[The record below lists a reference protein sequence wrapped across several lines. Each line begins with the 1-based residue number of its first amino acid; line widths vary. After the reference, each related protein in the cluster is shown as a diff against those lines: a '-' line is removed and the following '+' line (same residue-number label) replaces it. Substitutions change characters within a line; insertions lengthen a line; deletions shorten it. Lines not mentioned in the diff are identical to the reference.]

1 MAAAMGEMAVRRNTR
16 VELLAARLGPN
27 DHPLHLFVSREDA
40 NDLHIA
46 DDTTCVIA
54 ALSVRHQLKN
64 EVSGLNLSM
73 SSGLESPSPSV
84 SGEVKLPPYSD
95 NVCYR
100 FSSEILTYVWVHD
113 PLLLDLSTPLLADT
127 ADDEEE
133 LNHEKR
139 PRLLCSDDFL
149 DHYKLSLSDVV
160 YFRQVH
166 LFPLRKVVI
175 AVSDKEAYTW
185 LRNNKFSNGIIT
197 EIIQHE
203 VVAKKDQ
210 DFLAPYPPLFLEDN
224 TFQCTWFSTMKV
236 VECTP
241 LHQGIVTVNTEIVLF
256 FDEFTNQTIVD
267 RRKRLSTATIEHLIS
282 KPDNLYVS
290 DFCRSIST
298 VSNQTDRSRHTS
310 GSASSLESSSVLIT
324 FNSFVVEQDRQWR
337 KILGKDLERTSDPH
351 NFIGI
356 PKKLM
361 LQHGLFEGSILK
373 VSLSDS
379 VNCESEDPMSLVGSY
394 GRHGNDPVTS
404 PVLESRKLPKQ
415 KAVTVKCLARHLSG
429 SEKVFI
435 SALLWFNLHS
445 APPLTEDPVL
455 VCEKLSDDSIES
467 DVDEGSHSL
476 SSSLDT
482 SLPVASE
489 IHISIINSPNYS
501 PRMNYTEALKKYFQ
515 VARIASHGDVFAIK
529 SADDPQFWQTSSLDT
544 GMRFP
549 VMFFK
554 VTRVEPCRPDLVAC
568 MVDSF
573 NTRLL
578 QVGSVH
584 SYVPQIAYQ
593 YFAESDPSYWQQ
605 LTCPG
610 LNSYITKLESILL
623 PHLSKRF
630 DNTRL
635 KELPPSVL
643 LSGPSA
649 CGKTTVVCTVAKRLC
664 LHVNQ
669 VNCHHLSGDAAGAT
683 ESRIKNA
690 FLAAAVYAPCIL
702 LLKNVHVVGKERDG
716 ASEDPRVISSFHNS
730 ILEMTEQ
737 AQEFPLIVI
746 ATTHNAQQLSQDMQ
760 EAFLHDIKIETPNE
774 LERREIVHGLM
785 ESEVRSA
792 DISLPRIA
800 QRTAGFVL
808 GDLVAL
814 AGHAKRQ
821 AYVKALKLCAARSTG
836 VTLEMEEDLVSAG
849 VVIEQADVDTALDKL
864 QAAHSDTIGAPKIP
878 NVTWKDVGGLADVK
892 SDILDTVQLPLQ
904 HPELLA
910 AGLKR
915 SGVLLYGPPG
925 TGKTLLAK
933 AVATE
938 CSLNFLSVKGPELIN
953 MYVGQSE
960 ENIREVFKRARSATP
975 CVIFF
980 DELDSLAPNR
990 GRSGDSGGVMD
1001 RVVSQLL
1008 AELDGLHKSCD
1019 VFVIGATNRPDLLD
1033 PALLR
1038 PGRFDKLLY
1047 LGVADTRDAQL
1058 KVLASL
1064 TRKFHLDPDLS
1075 LKSVVEKCPWNMTGA
1090 DFYALSSDAMLFAIK
1105 RKIIMLEAGEEVDQ
1119 SVIEV
1124 CEIDF
1129 LEALKQLT
1137 PSVSE
1142 MELARYKYI
1151 RDSFDGK

>member
-73 SSGLESPSPSV
+73 SSLLESPSSSV

-113 PLLLDLSTPLLADT
+113 PLLLDLSAPLLADA

-379 VNCESEDPMSLVGSY
+379 VNSETEEPVSLVESF

-435 SALLWFNLHS
+435 SALLWFNLHL

-455 VCEKLSDDSIES
+455 VCEVKCIP
-467 DVDEGSHSL
+467 HC
-476 SSSLDT
+476 
-482 SLPVASE
+482 
-489 IHISIINSPNYS
+489 INFPYIMVLHCFYPNYIMGVRET
-501 PRMNYTEALKKYFQ
+501 PEM
-515 VARIASHGDVFAIK
+515 
-529 SADDPQFWQTSSLDT
+529 
-544 GMRFP
+544 
-549 VMFFK
+549 
-554 VTRVEPCRPDLVAC
+554 
-568 MVDSF
+568 
-573 NTRLL
+573 
-578 QVGSVH
+578 
-584 SYVPQIAYQ
+584 
-593 YFAESDPSYWQQ
+593 
-605 LTCPG
+605 
-610 LNSYITKLESILL
+610 
-623 PHLSKRF
+623 
-630 DNTRL
+630 
-635 KELPPSVL
+635 
-643 LSGPSA
+643 
-649 CGKTTVVCTVAKRLC
+649 
-664 LHVNQ
+664 
-669 VNCHHLSGDAAGAT
+669 
-683 ESRIKNA
+683 
-690 FLAAAVYAPCIL
+690 
-702 LLKNVHVVGKERDG
+702 G
-716 ASEDPRVISSFHNS
+716 AS
-730 ILEMTEQ
+730 Q
-737 AQEFPLIVI
+737 IVPMWV
-746 ATTHNAQQLSQDMQ
+746 N
-760 EAFLHDIKIETPNE
+760 
-774 LERREIVHGLM
+774 
-785 ESEVRSA
+785 
-792 DISLPRIA
+792 
-800 QRTAGFVL
+800 
-808 GDLVAL
+808 
-814 AGHAKRQ
+814 
-821 AYVKALKLCAARSTG
+821 
-836 VTLEMEEDLVSAG
+836 
-849 VVIEQADVDTALDKL
+849 
-864 QAAHSDTIGAPKIP
+864 
-878 NVTWKDVGGLADVK
+878 
-892 SDILDTVQLPLQ
+892 
-904 HPELLA
+904 
-910 AGLKR
+910 
-915 SGVLLYGPPG
+915 
-925 TGKTLLAK
+925 
-933 AVATE
+933 
-938 CSLNFLSVKGPELIN
+938 
-953 MYVGQSE
+953 
-960 ENIREVFKRARSATP
+960 
-975 CVIFF
+975 
-980 DELDSLAPNR
+980 
-990 GRSGDSGGVMD
+990 
-1001 RVVSQLL
+1001 
-1008 AELDGLHKSCD
+1008 
-1019 VFVIGATNRPDLLD
+1019 
-1033 PALLR
+1033 
-1038 PGRFDKLLY
+1038 
-1047 LGVADTRDAQL
+1047 
-1058 KVLASL
+1058 
-1064 TRKFHLDPDLS
+1064 
-1075 LKSVVEKCPWNMTGA
+1075 
-1090 DFYALSSDAMLFAIK
+1090 
-1105 RKIIMLEAGEEVDQ
+1105 
-1119 SVIEV
+1119 
-1124 CEIDF
+1124 
-1129 LEALKQLT
+1129 
-1137 PSVSE
+1137 
-1142 MELARYKYI
+1142 
-1151 RDSFDGK
+1151 